1 MKKRAIRKFSLSFT
15 KMHGLGNDFM
25 VVDGRRPKKKLTP
38 AIVRRLSER
47 RVAIGFDQALILE
60 GPTRRGLKKGAD
72 FRMDIYNADGAR
84 VEMCGNGIRC
94 LARYI
99 WSRGLSRKRR
109 LAIETRAGIICPEQ
123 AAGGLV
129 KVDMGEPILEGRLI
143 PVRADGVV
151 RGRPLKVKGKTFKL
165 TCVSMGNPHAVTFLR
180 ALDKYPVSEYGPLI
194 EKDRFFPKKT
204 NVEFVEVV
212 DRTTIRM
219 RVWERGAGETLACGT
234 GACGAAV
241 AAHINGFTGRRVK
254 VILLGGALDIEWA
267 LSGRVYMTGPAEEV
281 FQGAVLI

>member
-1 MKKRAIRKFSLSFT
+1 
-15 KMHGLGNDFM
+15 MHGLGNDFI

-60 GPTRRGLKKGAD
+60 GPTKRGLKKGAD

-143 PVRADGVV
+143 PVRADGEV
-151 RGRPLKVKGKTFKL
+151 RGRPLKVKAKTFKL

-180 ALDKYPVSEYGPLI
+180 GLDKYPVSEYGPLI
-194 EKDRFFPKKT
+194 EKDRFFPKRT

-267 LSGRVYMTGPAEEV
+267 QSGRVYMTGPAEEV